1 MQKPTAVKLNIL
13 YACVAGLF
21 WAMYCPVVSF
31 TSVYL
36 LNRGI
41 GNTQIGILMASAQI
55 AAAFAQPLL
64 GSRVD
69 KSRTLTNGKMSIILT
84 AIAGICS
91 LILCFLLQ
99 ASPVFILLEIAVITA
114 STALQPFNN
123 ALAFDH
129 EKEGY
134 TINFGLGRGMGS
146 VTYAISALLLGY
158 LVEIYSPN
166 LLPYVAAAQ
175 AVLLTVATL
184 LYMKPAAGKMP
195 AAGAETGMA
204 AGAKTGAA
212 ENAEPVNSAAEQNVP
227 VSDIS
232 TADQLQTSAKG
243 DSKADSL
250 KDFIL
255 GHKKFMILQ
264 IGVMFIFFSH
274 LTLNTY
280 FLQIEKSVGG
290 SSKDMGLAI
299 FYASIIEVPIMFFF
313 IKIIK
318 RISCEKIMAFACIMF
333 VVKHFLTYAASS
345 VGMILFAQSFEIV
358 SYAIFI
364 PASVYYTKML
374 IEERNRTKGQT
385 FAVIAMTCGNILSS
399 FAGGF
404 LLDSLGAKQ
413 MLLIAAISAA
423 IGAAIAVTHIEKL
436 PAVRN

>member
-69 KSRTLTNGKMSIILT
+69 KSRTLTNGKMSLILT

-99 ASPVFILLEIAVITA
+99 ASPVFILIEIAVITA

-146 VTYAISALLLGY
+146 ITYAVSALVLGY

-175 AVLLTVATL
+175 AVLLTAATL

-195 AAGAETGMA
+195 ATDTETGMA
-204 AGAKTGAA
+204 ADATTGTKTGAA
-212 ENAEPVNSAAEQNVP
+212 
-227 VSDIS
+227 DIL
-232 TADQLQTSAKG
+232 TANQTQASAKG
-243 DSKADSL
+243 DVQADSL
-250 KDFIL
+250 KDFVL

-280 FLQIEKSVGG
+280 FLQIEQSVGG
-290 SSKDMGLAI
+290 SSRDMGLAI
-299 FYASIIEVPIMFFF
+299 FYAAMIEVPVMFFF
-313 IKIIK
+313 VKIIK
-318 RISCEKIMAFACIMF
+318 RIPCEKIMAFACIMF
-333 VVKHFLTYAASS
+333 AVKHFLTYAASS
-345 VGMILFAQSFEIV
+345 VGMILFAQTFEIV

-423 IGAAIAVTHIEKL
+423 VGAVIAVTHIEKL
-436 PAVRN
+436 PAVQN

>member
-99 ASPVFILLEIAVITA
+99 ASPVFILIEIAVITA

-175 AVLLTVATL
+175 AVLLTAATL
-184 LYMKPAAGKMP
+184 LYMKSAAGKMP
-195 AAGAETGMA
+195 ATGAETGA
-204 AGAKTGAA
+204 AAGAA
-212 ENAEPVNSAAEQNVP
+212 ENAEPVNSAAEQNAQ

-318 RISCEKIMAFACIMF
+318 RIPCEKIMAFACIMF